1 VKDKQDTDN
10 KKDEVVETTAK
21 GRPVPLIRT
30 MNQVLSGDFDGAS
43 ISEQFSQK
51 AEALRASAHSAVYD
65 GHTPEA
71 KISLQ
76 SEDSVSLS
84 QARAQ
89 KDIEQVLSDEVS
101 KIGVTPVTISVT
113 ESNLK
118 VADKTESKP
127 SSESI
132 MAFRSV
138 EIPTVTQSQSDE
150 DVKSDRIVPE
160 DTYESL
166 LSEEREVQQ
175 MKDRA
180 GMKGHSIEEELKAVR
195 NRYNELSATRS
206 NIEKKEREA
215 EEEERRLDSLS
226 REALS
231 AEKRRELEESRWKFE
246 DIREEAEKERWE
258 IDQGLLSLGNDIKAM
273 ENELASIEHEIDKYG
288 ITLKDIARRKKRF
301 EVATRQAEIE
311 AKLAEIVALK
321 AQVVNKQSSIRD
333 EGREIETKERSA
345 LAEDETLRKRVEEIE
360 KQEAIEK
367 NPEQKH
373 DLEKKRWDI
382 ERKRRVLRQ
391 ELWTFQDKKREIEEK
406 RAGWS
411 TRQVRFEQAESE
423 LRREL
428 KVIEAGY

>member
-1 VKDKQDTDN
+1 MKDKQDTNN
-10 KKDEVVETTAK
+10 KKDEAKGTVPK

-51 AEALRASAHSAVYD
+51 AEELRARAHSAVYD
-65 GHTPEA
+65 ERVPEA
-71 KISLQ
+71 KISLR
-76 SEDSVSLS
+76 SDDSVSLDKVKV
-84 QARAQ
+84 Q
-89 KDIEQVLSDEVS
+89 KDIEQVIADETLKKDEVPL
-101 KIGVTPVTISVT
+101 ITPVVK
-113 ESNLK
+113 SNARPLEKIDLK
-118 VADKTESKP
+118 
-127 SSESI
+127 SSETI
-132 MAFRSV
+132 MAFRPV
-138 EIPTVTQSQSDE
+138 EIPVPSQSQSD
-150 DVKSDRIVPE
+150 DVKSERIEPE

-175 MKDRA
+175 MKERA

-195 NRYNELSATRS
+195 NRYGELSATRS

-273 ENELASIEHEIDKYG
+273 ENELANIEHEIDKYEMA
-288 ITLKDIARRKKRF
+288 IKDLARRKKRF
-301 EVATRQAEIE
+301 EIASRKAEIE

-360 KQEAIEK
+360 KQEAVEK

-391 ELWTFQDKKREIEEK
+391 ELWTFQDKKREIEER